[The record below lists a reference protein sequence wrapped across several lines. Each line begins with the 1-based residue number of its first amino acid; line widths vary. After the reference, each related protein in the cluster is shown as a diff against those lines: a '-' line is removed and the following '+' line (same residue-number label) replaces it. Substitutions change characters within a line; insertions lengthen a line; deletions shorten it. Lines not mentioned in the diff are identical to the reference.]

1 MAFNGLAHLVR
12 AAVARRDHR
21 AAVTEHVEQRV
32 DPADVIEQQEY
43 QRAIARARRLELG
56 DKLVEIE
63 DRRLAFAGRS
73 RAEQNQAGGA
83 AHADLAQ
90 QGMIRDAREPPQAGC
105 IVPAELDREPH
116 LRGLHQLLPLA
127 RRRRRQGDDDVAVD
141 EPGEQQGAQSRGV
154 IAAYRERASWLDSLP
169 GEVLEPRL
177 HGLARAGRMTS
188 SARSP
193 DQGRSIAPALQAF
206 EEPVLLI
213 GY

>member
-1 MAFNGLAHLVR
+1 MTFNGLAHFVR

-73 RAEQNQAGGA
+73 RAEQNQASGA
-83 AHADLAQ
+83 AHADFAQ

-105 IVPAELDREPH
+105 IVPTELDREPH
-116 LRGLHQLLPLA
+116 LGGLHQLLPLP
-127 RRRRRQGDDDVAVD
+127 RRRRRQGDDDVAID
-141 EPGEQQGAQSRGV
+141 EPGKQEGAQSRGV
-154 IAAYRERASWLDSLP
+154 IAAYCERAPRLDSLP
-169 GEVLEPRL
+169 VEVLKPRS
-177 HGLARAGRMTS
+177 HGSRELG
-188 SARSP
+188 
-193 DQGRSIAPALQAF
+193 
-206 EEPVLLI
+206 V
-213 GY
+213 